1 MGKRSLICG
10 LILCSLAMAT
20 PGFCE
25 PKCVN
30 ADGEAAVNNND
41 VPSARL
47 EAIARAKWA
56 AIEQTVGVDVKAGS
70 FVSNFVLVEDVIKT
84 KVGGAVKSFKVISQ
98 SKKGD
103 AFSVTINACIETA
116 EAKEAINSE
125 LALNNGIAVFIP
137 ARKPSAAGGSEFEET
152 NILSEKLIGKLVDQ
166 NFKVVDA
173 APDDPAA
180 ALAIEKAAKGGS
192 TMAVRSMLYRYLA
205 NVVLVGKIDYT
216 ISTRKGED
224 VGYGL
229 AMPFNNVAVRLT
241 YRLLARNIKTNEMQI
256 LGADAIT
263 GKGVAGNVEDAA
275 AQGMEDLVEKLT
287 PTILDKAHKY
297 IAGGMKNI
305 RIKINGVADMDTSI
319 AVKGILQNIVWVT
332 GVDEQ
337 SIGEFTV
344 GYPEN
349 SLYLANSIRQKGNFD
364 IVNFSPYSLTLN
376 YRR

>member
-1 MGKRSLICG
+1 MAKIHLICG
-10 LILCSLAMAT
+10 VMVCCLAIAM
-20 PGFCE
+20 PGFGE
-25 PKCVN
+25 QKCVN
-30 ADGEAAVNNND
+30 AEGEATVNNND
-41 VPSARL
+41 IPSARL

-56 AIEQTVGVDVKAGS
+56 AIEQTVGVDVKASS

-84 KVGGAVKSFKVISQ
+84 KVGGSVKSFKVVDQ

-103 AFSVTINACIETA
+103 VLAVTINACIETA
-116 EAKEAINSE
+116 QAKEAINSE

-137 ARKPSAAGGSEFEET
+137 ARKPSASGGSEFEET

-173 APDDPAA
+173 APADPTD

-192 TMAVRSMLYRYLA
+192 TMAVRSMLYKYLA

-229 AMPFNNVAVRLT
+229 SMPFNNVAVRLT
-241 YRLLARNIKTNEMQI
+241 YRLMARNTKTNEMQI
-256 LGADAIT
+256 LSADAVT

-275 AQGMEDLVEKLT
+275 AQGMEDLVEKLA
-287 PTILDKAHKY
+287 PAILDKAHKY
-297 IAGGMKNI
+297 IAGGAKTI
-305 RIKINGVADMDTSI
+305 RIKVNGVSDMDTSI
-319 AVKGILQNIVWVT
+319 EVKGILQNIIWVT

-337 SIGEFTV
+337 RMGEFTLS
-344 GYPEN
+344 YPEN

-364 IVNFSPYSLTLN
+364 IVEFSPYSLTLN
-376 YRR
+376 YKR